1 MKSKPTSHAATLA
14 ACALAL
20 LLAHGTAWAQFA
32 AFVLPARF
40 ELKAKPGEKLADAM
54 EIGNDDNV
62 AVDLRFRTADWT
74 LKADGA
80 VDFRADT
87 LAFDSCREWVR
98 IERYTLKLGPKAKR
112 KYRFEVEVPK
122 DAKEGLCRF
131 AILIEPATSATVVA
145 PFGNLQLPVQ
155 GRIGVIVYVRIGDA
169 MPKLSL
175 EGLKVGLVNGR
186 PTPVAVFRNDGNA
199 QGRPDGVLAGT
210 DAGGKQMDLTVSPL
224 PILPGETRSIPLWP
238 QDDADGKTP
247 ALVFPMRV
255 KGTIEWEGG
264 KQAIDTSIKP

>member
-1 MKSKPTSHAATLA
+1 MKSNWLRRA
-14 ACALAL
+14 ALAL
-20 LLAHGTAWAQFA
+20 AGLLLCTGAGAQFA

-40 ELKAKPGEKLADAM
+40 ELKAKAGEKIADVM
-54 EIGNDDNV
+54 EIGNDENA

-74 LKADGA
+74 LKPDGA

-122 DAKEGLCRF
+122 DAKDGLCRF
-131 AILIEPATSATVVA
+131 AILIEPAADAAVVA

-155 GRIGVIVYVRIGDA
+155 GRIGVIIYVRIGDA
-169 MPKLSL
+169 KPKLAL
-175 EGLKVGLVNGR
+175 EGLKVGTVNGR
-186 PTPVAVFRNDGNA
+186 PTPMAVFRNEGNA
-199 QGRPDGVLAGT
+199 HGRPDGVLAGT
-210 DAGGKQMDLTVSPL
+210 DAAGKVVDLTVSPL
-224 PILPGETRSIPLWP
+224 PILPGDTRSIPLWP
-238 QDDADGKTP
+238 QDDPDGKSP
-247 ALVFPMRV
+247 ALTYPLKV

-264 KQAIDTSIKP
+264 KQAVETSIKP